1 MNISADLMLCL
12 GLSFAFLYFLIFTV
26 GFILTMRQRRR
37 QSRMKNPPGG

>member
-1 MNISADLMLCL
+1 MNISADLMLVL

-37 QSRMKNPPGG
+37 RRDHR